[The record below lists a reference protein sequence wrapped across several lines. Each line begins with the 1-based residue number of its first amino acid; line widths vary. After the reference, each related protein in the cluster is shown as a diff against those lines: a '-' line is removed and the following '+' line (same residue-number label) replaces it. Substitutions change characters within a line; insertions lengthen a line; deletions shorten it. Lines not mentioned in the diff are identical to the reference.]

1 MSRFTSRARARMG
14 RARVDLRHNLGLKV
28 GSVAFACLVWYA
40 TNVLERDAERVLDV
54 PVVPRQVP
62 ADLTVVDAPTAPLT
76 VTLRGPRTLL
86 EGVEEARL
94 RFVLPVRG
102 LVVGTNRVDLQAGHI
117 EPELPRRLRVVRLQ
131 PGRIELRAESLHR
144 RRVPV
149 RVELAG
155 SPAFGY
161 RVTETEVEPGTV
173 DVAGPASV
181 VDRLRVAQT
190 VPIDLRGANGDV
202 TRAASLEWAGDYVQF
217 EPDRVSATVHVV
229 PVVVTREFRDVPVR
243 VLGAPGATLTPP
255 TLRLTLRAM
264 QSVLAD
270 FEVPADAAVVDA
282 TGLAPGTHQVEVTF
296 EMPRGVEVVTRTPE
310 VHRLVVP
317 EEGSGR
323 P

>member
-1 MSRFTSRARARMG
+1 MG
-14 RARVDLRHNLGLKV
+14 RAGANLRHNLGLKV

-40 TNVLERDAERVLDV
+40 TNLLERDAERVVDV
-54 PVVPRQVP
+54 PVGPRQVP
-62 ADLTVVDAPTAPLT
+62 ADLTVVDAPTTPLAI
-76 VTLRGPRTLL
+76 TLRGPRTLL

-94 RFVLPVRG
+94 KFVLPARG

-131 PGRIELRAESLHR
+131 PGRIELRTEPLHR

-149 RVELAG
+149 HVELAG

-161 RVTETEVEPGTV
+161 SVAETQVAPGTV

-181 VDRLRVAQT
+181 VDQLRVAQT
-190 VPIDLRGANGDV
+190 VPIDLRGADGDV
-202 TRAASLEWAGDYVQF
+202 TRTASLEWVGDYVQF
-217 EPDRVSATVHVV
+217 EPDRVSATVHVE
-229 PVVVTREFRDVPVR
+229 PIVVTREFRDVPVR
-243 VLGAPGATLTPP
+243 VLGSPGATLTPP
-255 TLRLTLRAM
+255 TLQLTLRATER
-264 QSVLAD
+264 VLTD
-270 FEVPADAAVVDA
+270 FQVPADAAVVDA
-282 TGLAPGTHQVEVTF
+282 TGLAPGTHQVEVTV
-296 EMPRGVEVVTRTPE
+296 EMPRDIEVVTRTPE